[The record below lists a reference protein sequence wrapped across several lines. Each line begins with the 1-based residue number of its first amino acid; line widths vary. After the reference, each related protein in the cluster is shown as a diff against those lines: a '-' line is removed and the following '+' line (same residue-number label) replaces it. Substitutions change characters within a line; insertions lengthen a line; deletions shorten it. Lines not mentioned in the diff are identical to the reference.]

1 MNENYKLNG
10 IIEDLEAKVK
20 VLIEENDK
28 LTDALEQRNG
38 DQTVTISNLENTVSE
53 LNVFLQEKDSIIKQL
68 EQSQLKVKMD
78 CII

>member
-38 DQTVTISNLENTVSE
+38 DQTVTITNLENTVSE